1 MSQLNVTELDF
12 ATIKENLK
20 TFMQSQ
26 EEFQDYNFDGSG
38 LSILLDILAYNTHYN
53 ATLAHLQA
61 NEMFIDSAVK
71 RNSVTSIAKT
81 LGYTPTSRRSAR
93 ANITLQI
100 RPPESFTNTSLT
112 VTRDTPFTAK
122 TAKNTYTFFPRE
134 DYVSGLVT
142 LETGQTGFSFPMELI
157 EGKRVTNTFVVDQ
170 SNKSGPFVLPNG
182 NIDTTTIRVRV
193 QQSNTVTS
201 ITTWNF
207 YDDIVSVDGTTRAFF
222 VEEGPSGL
230 YEIRFGDDIIG
241 QQLQVGN
248 IVSIDYIVSSGSA
261 ANSIPNFSASRTF
274 TASGESKLVYLGSA
288 ATGGSE
294 KESVDSIRYNAPK
307 FNSTKNRVVTSDDYE
322 TLIRSRFGNI
332 NSIAVWGGE
341 ENNPPIYGKVFV
353 SIQPLPGSIVS
364 QADKDIIARD
374 IIRPRSVVSIQPEF
388 VDPIE
393 TYIGLNISVNY
404 NKTITSLTSSRIES
418 EVRAVVQSFF
428 TNNVNKLQ
436 KNFYYSKL
444 LSAVVGTTQSIFSAS
459 IQVLMHKRIPIFSGD
474 FPEDYVVRFNGPL
487 EIETLKTTTFNTT
500 IGTQEY
506 VVYITDQH
514 DTTVGDIGTLVMKR
528 VSDDV
533 IVLSNVGT
541 VDYTTGVV
549 TITDLLINS
558 GTESTLDNTIRVYV
572 EPFGDSPN
580 ILTTDL
586 TSTSNTSTA
595 AVFPYAARNTVLT
608 LDTSAPNSTVNIPA
622 GLTVTAIANSQE

>member
-26 EEFQDYNFDGSG
+26 EEFQDYNFDGAG

-61 NEMFIDSAVK
+61 NEMFIDSAIK

-81 LGYTPTSRRSAR
+81 LGYTPTSRKSAR

-122 TAKNTYTFFPRE
+122 TAQNTYTFFPRE
-134 DYVSGLVT
+134 DYVSGLVI

-157 EGKRVTNTFVVDQ
+157 EGKRVTNTFIVDQ

-193 QQSNTVTS
+193 QQSNAVTS

-207 YDDIVSVDGTTRAFF
+207 YDDIVSVDGNTRAFF
-222 VEEGPSGL
+222 IEEGPSGL
-230 YEIRFGDDIIG
+230 YEVRFGDNIIG
-241 QQLQVGN
+241 QELQVGN
-248 IVSIDYIVSSGSA
+248 IVSIDYIVSSGAA

-274 TASGESKLVYLGSA
+274 TASGESKVVYLGSA
-288 ATGGSE
+288 ATGGRE

-341 ENNPPIYGKVFV
+341 ENTPPIYGKVFI
-353 SIQPLPGSIVS
+353 SIQPLPGSIIS

-418 EVRAVVQSFF
+418 EVRAIVQSFF

-459 IQVLMHKRIPIFSGD
+459 IQVLMHKRITVFTD
-474 FPEDYVVRFNGPL
+474 VEVPEDYVVRFNGPL
-487 EIETLKTTTFNTT
+487 QKETLTTTTFITT
-500 IGTQEY
+500 IGTQDY
-506 VVYITDQH
+506 DVYLTDQH

-528 VSDDV
+528 VSDDA
-533 IVLSNVGT
+533 IVLSNVGN
-541 VDYTTGVV
+541 VDYITGVV
-549 TITDLLINS
+549 NITDLSVNAGSLPELRI
-558 GTESTLDNTIRVYV
+558 YV
-572 EPFGDSPN
+572 EPFGDAPN

-586 TSTSNTSTA
+586 TSTSNVSTA
-595 AVFPYAARNTVLT
+595 AVFPNAARNTVLT
-608 LDTSAPNSTVNIPA
+608 LDTSAANSAVNIPE
-622 GLTVTAIANSQE
+622 GLSITAVANSQE

>member
-12 ATIKENLK
+12 TTIKENLK
-20 TFMQSQ
+20 TFLQSQ
-26 EEFQDYNFDGSG
+26 EEFQDYNFEGAG
-38 LSILLDILAYNTHYN
+38 LTILLDILAYNTHYN

-81 LGYTPTSRRSAR
+81 LGYTPTSRKSAR

-100 RPPESFTNTSLT
+100 RPPDSFANTSLT

-134 DYVSGLVT
+134 DYVSGLVI
-142 LETGQTGFSFPMELI
+142 LETGATGFSFPMELI
-157 EGKRVTNTFVVDQ
+157 EGKRVSNTFVVDQ

-193 QQSNTVTS
+193 QQSSSVAS
-201 ITTWNF
+201 ITSWNF
-207 YDDIVSVDGTTRAFF
+207 YDDILEVDGSTRAFF
-222 VEEGPSGL
+222 IEEGPSGL
-230 YEIRFGDDIIG
+230 YEVRFGDDILG

-248 IVSIDYIVSSGSA
+248 IVTIDYIVSSGAA

-274 TASGESKLVYLGSA
+274 TASGESKIVYLGSA
-288 ATGGSE
+288 ATGGRE

-322 TLIRSRFGNI
+322 TLIRSRFANI

-341 ENNPPIYGKVFV
+341 ENNPPIYGKVFI
-353 SIQPLPGSIVS
+353 SIQPLPGSIIS
-364 QADKDIIARD
+364 QADKDVIARD

-418 EVRAVVQSFF
+418 EVREVVESFF

-444 LSAVVGTTQSIFSAS
+444 LSAVVGTTQSVFSAS
-459 IQVLMHKRIPIFSGD
+459 IQVLMHKRIPIFTGI
-474 FPEDYVVRFNGPL
+474 PEDYVIRFNSPL
-487 EIETLKTTTFNTT
+487 ETETLKTTTFNTT
-500 IGTQEY
+500 IGGQDYE
-506 VVYITDQH
+506 VYITDQH
-514 DTTVGDIGTLVMKR
+514 DITVGDIGTLVMKR
-528 VSDDV
+528 VEDDV
-533 IVLSNVGT
+533 IVLSNVGN
-541 VDYTTGVV
+541 VDYITGVV
-549 TITDLLINS
+549 NIADLLVNQGS
-558 GTESTLDNTIRVYV
+558 ELDLRIYV
-572 EPFGDSPN
+572 EPFGDAPN

-586 TSTSNTSTA
+586 TSTSATSTA
-595 AVFPYAARNTVLT
+595 AIFPNAARNTVLT
-608 LDTSAPNSTVNIPA
+608 LDTSAPNSAANIPA
-622 GLTVTAIANSQE
+622 GLSITAVANSQE

>member
-26 EEFQDYNFDGSG
+26 EEFQDYNFDGAG
-38 LSILLDILAYNTHYN
+38 LTILLDILAYNTHYN

-100 RPPESFTNTSLT
+100 RPASSFTNTSLT
-112 VTRDTPFTAK
+112 ITRDTPFTAR

-134 DYVSGLVT
+134 DYVSGLVV

-157 EGKRVTNTFVVDQ
+157 EGKRVTNTFIVDQ

-193 QQSNTVTS
+193 QQSNAVTS

-207 YDDIVSVDGTTRAFF
+207 YDDIVEVDGTTRAFF
-222 VEEGPSGL
+222 IEEGPSGL
-230 YEIRFGDDIIG
+230 YEIRFGDNIVG

-248 IVSIDYIVSSGSA
+248 IVSIDYIVSSGTA

-274 TASGESKLVYLGSA
+274 TASGESKVVYLSSA

-341 ENNPPIYGKVFV
+341 ENNPPIYGKVFI

-364 QADKDIIARD
+364 QADRDIIARD

-418 EVRAVVQSFF
+418 EVRTVVQNFF

-444 LSAVVGTTQSIFSAS
+444 LSAVAGTTQSIFSAS
-459 IQVLMHKRIPIFSGD
+459 IQVLMHKRITIFTGV
-474 FPEDYVVRFNGPL
+474 PEDYVIRFNTPL
-487 EIETLKTTTFNTT
+487 EIETLRTTTFTTT

-506 VVYITDQH
+506 DVYITDQH
-514 DTTVGDIGTLVMKR
+514 DITVGDIGTLVMKR
-528 VSDDV
+528 ISDDV
-533 IVLSNVGT
+533 IILPNVGN

-549 TITDLLINS
+549 NITDLLISPGS
-558 GTESTLDNTIRVYV
+558 GTELRIYV
-572 EPFGDSPN
+572 EPFGDAPN

-586 TSTSNTSTA
+586 TSTSNVSTA
-595 AVFPYAARNTVLT
+595 AIFPNAARNTVLT
-608 LDTSAPNSTVNIPA
+608 LDTSAANSATNIPV
-622 GLTVTAIANSQE
+622 GLSVTAVANSQE

>member
-26 EEFQDYNFDGSG
+26 EEFQDYNFDGAG
-38 LSILLDILAYNTHYN
+38 LTILLDILAYNTHYN

-100 RPPESFTNTSLT
+100 RPASSFTNTSLT
-112 VTRDTPFTAK
+112 ITRDTPFTAR

-134 DYVSGLVT
+134 DYVSGLVV

-157 EGKRVTNTFVVDQ
+157 EGKRVTNTFIVDQ

-193 QQSNTVTS
+193 QQSNAVTS

-207 YDDIVSVDGTTRAFF
+207 YDDIVEVDGTTRAFF
-222 VEEGPSGL
+222 IEEGPSGL
-230 YEIRFGDDIIG
+230 YEIRFGDNIVG

-248 IVSIDYIVSSGSA
+248 IVSIDYIVSSGTA

-274 TASGESKLVYLGSA
+274 TASGESKVVYLSSA

-341 ENNPPIYGKVFV
+341 ENNPPIYGKVFI

-418 EVRAVVQSFF
+418 EVRTVVQNFF

-444 LSAVVGTTQSIFSAS
+444 LSAVAGTTQSIFSAS
-459 IQVLMHKRIPIFSGD
+459 IQVLMHKRITIFTGV
-474 FPEDYVVRFNGPL
+474 PEDYVIRFNTPL
-487 EIETLKTTTFNTT
+487 EIETLRTTTFTTT

-506 VVYITDQH
+506 DVYITDQH
-514 DTTVGDIGTLVMKR
+514 DITVGDIGTLVVKR
-528 VSDDV
+528 ASDDV

-549 TITDLLINS
+549 NITDLLIDSGS
-558 GTESTLDNTIRVYV
+558 GTELRIYV
-572 EPFGDSPN
+572 EPFGDAPN

-586 TSTSNTSTA
+586 TSTSNVSTA

-608 LDTSAPNSTVNIPA
+608 LDTSAANSVTNIPA

>member
-26 EEFQDYNFDGSG
+26 EEFQDYNFDGAG
-38 LSILLDILAYNTHYN
+38 LTILLDILAYNTHYN

-100 RPPESFTNTSLT
+100 RPASSFTNTSLT
-112 VTRDTPFTAK
+112 ITRDTPFTAK

-134 DYVSGLVT
+134 DYVSGLVV

-157 EGKRVTNTFVVDQ
+157 EGKRVTNTFIVDQ

-193 QQSNTVTS
+193 QQSNAVTS

-207 YDDIVSVDGTTRAFF
+207 YDDIVEVDGTTRAFF
-222 VEEGPSGL
+222 IEEGPSGL
-230 YEIRFGDDIIG
+230 YEIRFGDNIVG
-241 QQLQVGN
+241 QELQVGN
-248 IVSIDYIVSSGSA
+248 IVSIDYIVSSGTA
-261 ANSIPNFSASRTF
+261 ANSIPNFTPSRTF
-274 TASGESKLVYLGSA
+274 TASGESKVVYLTSA

-322 TLIRSRFGNI
+322 TLIRARFGNI
-332 NSIAVWGGE
+332 NSIVVWGGE
-341 ENNPPIYGKVFV
+341 ENNPPIYGKVFI
-353 SIQPLPGSIVS
+353 SIQPLPGSIIS

-404 NKTITSLTSSRIES
+404 NKTITSLTTSRIES

-436 KNFYYSKL
+436 KNFYYSRL
-444 LSAVVGTTQSIFSAS
+444 LSAVAGTTQSIFSAS
-459 IQVLMHKRIPIFSGD
+459 IQVLMHKRIEVFTGV
-474 FPEDYVVRFNGPL
+474 PEDYVIRFNTPL
-487 EIETLKTTTFNTT
+487 EIETLRTTTFTTT

-506 VVYITDQH
+506 DVYITDQH
-514 DTTVGDIGTLVMKR
+514 DITVGDIGTLVMKR
-528 VSDDV
+528 ASDDV

-549 TITDLLINS
+549 NITDLLIDSGS
-558 GTESTLDNTIRVYV
+558 GTELRIYV
-572 EPFGDSPN
+572 EPFGDAPN

-586 TSTSNTSTA
+586 TSTSNVSTA

-608 LDTSAPNSTVNIPA
+608 LDTSAANSVTNIPA

>member
-26 EEFQDYNFDGSG
+26 EEFQDYNFDGAG
-38 LSILLDILAYNTHYN
+38 LTILLDILAYNTHYN

-100 RPPESFTNTSLT
+100 RPASSFTNTSLT
-112 VTRDTPFTAK
+112 ITRDTPFTAK

-134 DYVSGLVT
+134 DYVSGLVV

-157 EGKRVTNTFVVDQ
+157 EGKRVTNTFIVDQ

-193 QQSNTVTS
+193 QQSNAVTS

-207 YDDIVSVDGTTRAFF
+207 YDDIVEVDGTTRAFF
-222 VEEGPSGL
+222 IEEGPSGL
-230 YEIRFGDDIIG
+230 YEIRFGDNIVG

-248 IVSIDYIVSSGSA
+248 IVSIDYIVSSGTA
-261 ANSIPNFSASRTF
+261 ANSIPNFTPSRTF
-274 TASGESKLVYLGSA
+274 TASGESKVVYLTSA

-322 TLIRSRFGNI
+322 TLIRARFGNI
-332 NSIAVWGGE
+332 NSIVVWGGE
-341 ENNPPIYGKVFV
+341 ENNPPIYGKVFI
-353 SIQPLPGSIVS
+353 SIQPLPGSIIS

-404 NKTITSLTSSRIES
+404 NKTITSLTTSRIES
-418 EVRAVVQSFF
+418 EVRAVVQNFF

-436 KNFYYSKL
+436 KNFYYSRL
-444 LSAVVGTTQSIFSAS
+444 LSAVAGTTQSIFSAS
-459 IQVLMHKRIPIFSGD
+459 IQVLMHKRIEVFTGV
-474 FPEDYVVRFNGPL
+474 PEDYVIRFNTPL
-487 EIETLKTTTFNTT
+487 EIETVKTTSFTTT

-506 VVYITDQH
+506 DVYITDQH
-514 DTTVGDIGTLVMKR
+514 DITVGDIGTLVMKR
-528 VSDDV
+528 TSDDV

-541 VDYTTGVV
+541 VDYITGVV
-549 TITDLLINS
+549 NIIDLLVDS
-558 GTESTLDNTIRVYV
+558 GSNTELRVYV
-572 EPFGDSPN
+572 EPFGDAPN

-586 TSTSNTSTA
+586 TSTSNVSTA

-608 LDTSAPNSTVNIPA
+608 LDTSAANSVTNIPA

>member
-26 EEFQDYNFDGSG
+26 EEFQDYNFDGAG
-38 LSILLDILAYNTHYN
+38 LTILLDILAYNTHYN

-100 RPPESFTNTSLT
+100 RPAPSFTNTSLT
-112 VTRDTPFTAK
+112 LTRDTPFTAR

-134 DYVSGLVT
+134 DYVSGLVV

-157 EGKRVTNTFVVDQ
+157 EGKRVTNTFIVDQ

-193 QQSNTVTS
+193 QQSNAVTS

-207 YDDIVSVDGTTRAFF
+207 YDDIVEVDGTTRAFF
-222 VEEGPSGL
+222 IEEGPSGL
-230 YEIRFGDDIIG
+230 YEIRFGDNIVG
-241 QQLQVGN
+241 QELQVGN
-248 IVSIDYIVSSGSA
+248 IVSIDYIVSSGTA
-261 ANSIPNFSASRTF
+261 ANSIPNFSASKTF
-274 TASGESKLVYLGSA
+274 TASGESKVVYLGSA

-341 ENNPPIYGKVFV
+341 ENNPPIYGKVFI

-418 EVRAVVQSFF
+418 EVRTVVQNFF

-444 LSAVVGTTQSIFSAS
+444 LSAVAGTTQSIFSAS
-459 IQVLMHKRIPIFSGD
+459 IQVLMHKRITIFTGV
-474 FPEDYVVRFNGPL
+474 PEDYVIRFNTPL
-487 EIETLKTTTFNTT
+487 EIETLKTTTFTTT

-506 VVYITDQH
+506 DVYITDQH
-514 DTTVGDIGTLVMKR
+514 DITVGDNGTLVMKR
-528 VSDDV
+528 ASDDV

-549 TITDLLINS
+549 NIADLLIDS
-558 GTESTLDNTIRVYV
+558 GSETELRIYV
-572 EPFGDSPN
+572 EPFGDAPN

-586 TSTSNTSTA
+586 TSTSNVSTA

-608 LDTSAPNSTVNIPA
+608 LDTSAANSVTNIPA

>member
-26 EEFQDYNFDGSG
+26 EEFQDYNFDGAG
-38 LSILLDILAYNTHYN
+38 LTILLDILAYNTHYN

-81 LGYTPTSRRSAR
+81 LGYTPTSRKSAR

-100 RPPESFTNTSLT
+100 DPPSTFTNTSLT
-112 VTRDTPFTAK
+112 ILRDTPFTAK
-122 TAKNTYTFFPRE
+122 TAKNTYTFFPKE

-142 LETGQTGFSFPMELI
+142 LETGQTGFTFPMELI
-157 EGKRVTNTFVVDQ
+157 EGKRVTNTFIVDQ
-170 SNKSGPFVLPNG
+170 SNKSGPFVLPNV
-182 NIDTTTIRVRV
+182 NIDTTTVRVRV
-193 QQSNTVTS
+193 QTSSTVTS
-201 ITTWNF
+201 VVTWNF
-207 YDDIVSVDGTTRAFF
+207 YDDIMEVDETTKAFF
-222 VEEGPSGL
+222 IEEGPSGL
-230 YEIRFGDDIIG
+230 YEVRFGDDIIG
-241 QQLQVGN
+241 KQLQVGN
-248 IVSIDYIVSSGSA
+248 IVIIDYIVSSGSA
-261 ANSIPNFSASRTF
+261 ANSIPNFSPSKTF
-274 TASGESKLVYLGSA
+274 TASGETKVVYLASA
-288 ATGGSE
+288 ATGGRE
-294 KESVDSIRYNAPK
+294 KESVDSIRYNAPR
-307 FNSTKNRVVTSDDYE
+307 FNSTKNRVVTSSDYE
-322 TLIRSRFGNI
+322 TLIRSRFNNI

-341 ENNPPIYGKVFV
+341 ENDPPVYGKVFI

-364 QADKDIIARD
+364 QADRDIIARD

-393 TYIGLNISVNY
+393 TYIGLNIAVNY

-418 EVRAVVQSFF
+418 EVRAIVQSFF

-459 IQVLMHKRIPIFSGD
+459 IQVLMHKKIPILSGVY
-474 FPEDYVVRFNGPL
+474 EDYVIRFNGPL
-487 EIETLKTTTFNTT
+487 EPETLITTTFNTT
-500 IGTQEY
+500 IGGQNY
-506 VVYITDQH
+506 SVYITDQH
-514 DTTVGDIGTLVMKR
+514 DETAGDIGTLTMKR
-528 VSDDV
+528 ASDDA
-533 IVLSNVGT
+533 ILLSVTGN
-541 VDYTTGVV
+541 VDYSTGVV

-558 GTESTLDNTIRVYV
+558 ETEAEFRVYV
-572 EPFGDSPN
+572 EPFGDAPN
-580 ILTTDL
+580 ILTSDL
-586 TSTSNTSTA
+586 TSTTNSSTA

-608 LDTSAPNSTVNIPA
+608 LDTSAANSVLNIPV
-622 GLTVTAIANSQE
+622 GLSVTAIANSQE

>member
-26 EEFQDYNFDGSG
+26 EEFQDYNFDGAG
-38 LSILLDILAYNTHYN
+38 LTILLDILAYNTHYN

-100 RPPESFTNTSLT
+100 DPPVSYTNTSLT

-134 DYVSGLVT
+134 DYVSGLVI

-157 EGKRVTNTFVVDQ
+157 EGKRVTNTFIVDQ

-182 NIDTTTIRVRV
+182 NIDTTTVRVRV

-201 ITTWNF
+201 ITAWNF
-207 YDDIVSVDGTTRAFF
+207 YDDIVEVDGTTRAFF
-222 VEEGPSGL
+222 IEEGPSGL
-230 YEIRFGDDIIG
+230 YEIRFGDNIVG

-261 ANSIPNFSASRTF
+261 ANSIPNFSPSRTF
-274 TASGESKLVYLGSA
+274 TASGETKVVYLGSA

-341 ENNPPIYGKVFV
+341 ENNPPIYGKVFI

-393 TYIGLNISVNY
+393 TYIGLNITVNY

-418 EVRAVVQSFF
+418 EVRTVVQNFF

-444 LSAVVGTTQSIFSAS
+444 LAAVVGTTQSIFSAS
-459 IQVLMHKRIPIFSGD
+459 IQVLMHKRIPVFTGTA
-474 FPEDYVVRFNGPL
+474 EDYVIRFNGPL
-487 EIETLKTTTFNTT
+487 EVETLKTTSFNTT
-500 IGTQEY
+500 IGAQQY
-506 VVYITDQH
+506 DVYITDQH
-514 DTTVGDIGTLVMKR
+514 DITVGGIGTLVIKR
-528 VSDDV
+528 VDDDV
-533 IVLSNVGT
+533 IVLSNAGT
-541 VDYTTGVV
+541 IDYNTGVV
-549 TITDLLINS
+549 TMTDLTINS
-558 GTESTLDNTIRVYV
+558 VGSATEDTMRVYV

-586 TSTSNTSTA
+586 TTTTTSSTA

-608 LDTSAPNSTVNIPA
+608 LDTSAADSAVNIPA

>member
-26 EEFQDYNFDGSG
+26 EEFQDYNFDGAG
-38 LSILLDILAYNTHYN
+38 LTILLDILAYNTHYN

-81 LGYTPTSRRSAR
+81 LGYTPTSRKSAR

-100 RPPESFTNTSLT
+100 DPPSTFTNTSLT
-112 VTRDTPFTAK
+112 ILRDTPFTAK
-122 TAKNTYTFFPRE
+122 TAKNTYTFFPKE

-142 LETGQTGFSFPMELI
+142 LETGQTGFTFPMELI
-157 EGKRVTNTFVVDQ
+157 EGKRVTNTFIVDQ
-170 SNKSGPFVLPNG
+170 SNKSGPFVLPNV
-182 NIDTTTIRVRV
+182 NIDTTTVRVRV
-193 QQSNTVTS
+193 QTSSTVTS
-201 ITTWNF
+201 VVTWNF
-207 YDDIVSVDGTTRAFF
+207 YDDIMDVDETTKAFF
-222 VEEGPSGL
+222 IEEGPSGL
-230 YEIRFGDDIIG
+230 YEVRFGDDIIG
-241 QQLQVGN
+241 KQLQVGN
-248 IVSIDYIVSSGSA
+248 IVGIDYIVSSGSA
-261 ANSIPNFSASRTF
+261 ANSIPNFSPSKTF
-274 TASGESKLVYLGSA
+274 TASGETKVVYLASA
-288 ATGGSE
+288 ATGGRE
-294 KESVDSIRYNAPK
+294 KESVDSIRYNAPR

-322 TLIRSRFGNI
+322 TLIRSRFNNI

-341 ENNPPIYGKVFV
+341 ENDPPVYGKVFI

-364 QADKDIIARD
+364 QADRDIIARD

-418 EVRAVVQSFF
+418 EVRAIVQSFF

-459 IQVLMHKRIPIFSGD
+459 IQVLMHKKIPILSGVY
-474 FPEDYVVRFNGPL
+474 EDYVIRFNGPL
-487 EIETLKTTTFNTT
+487 EPETLRTTTFNTT
-500 IGTQEY
+500 IGGQNY
-506 VVYITDQH
+506 SVYITDQH
-514 DTTVGDIGTLVMKR
+514 DETAGDIGTLTMKR
-528 VSDDV
+528 ASDDT
-533 IVLSNVGT
+533 ILLSVTGN
-541 VDYTTGVV
+541 VDYSTGVV

-558 GTESTLDNTIRVYV
+558 ETEAEFRVYV
-572 EPFGDSPN
+572 EPFGDAPN
-580 ILTTDL
+580 ILTSDL
-586 TSTSNTSTA
+586 TSTTNSSTA

-608 LDTSAPNSTVNIPA
+608 LDTSAANSVSNIPV
-622 GLTVTAIANSQE
+622 GLSVTAIANSQE

>member
-26 EEFQDYNFDGSG
+26 EEFQDYNFDGAG
-38 LSILLDILAYNTHYN
+38 LTILLDILAYNTHYN

-81 LGYTPTSRRSAR
+81 LGYTPTSRKSAR
-93 ANITLQI
+93 ADIILQI
-100 RPPESFTNTSLT
+100 DPPVTFTNTSLT
-112 VTRDTPFTAK
+112 ILRDTPFTAK
-122 TAKNTYTFFPRE
+122 TAKNTYTFFPKE

-142 LETGQTGFSFPMELI
+142 LETGQTGFTFPMELI
-157 EGKRVTNTFVVDQ
+157 EGKRVTNTFIVDQ

-182 NIDTTTIRVRV
+182 NIDTTTVRVRV
-193 QQSNTVTS
+193 QTSSTVTT
-201 ITTWNF
+201 IVTWNF
-207 YDDIVSVDGTTRAFF
+207 YDDIMEVDETTKAFF
-222 VEEGPSGL
+222 IEEGPSGL

-261 ANSIPNFSASRTF
+261 ANSIPNFSPSKTF
-274 TASGESKLVYLGSA
+274 TASGETKLVYLGSA
-288 ATGGSE
+288 ATGGRE

-322 TLIRSRFGNI
+322 TLIRSRFANI

-341 ENNPPIYGKVFV
+341 ENNPPVYGKVFI
-353 SIQPLPGSIVS
+353 SIQPLPGSIIS

-418 EVRAVVQSFF
+418 EVRTVIESFF

-459 IQVLMHKRIPIFSGD
+459 IQVLMHKRIPIFAGVA
-474 FPEDYVVRFNGPL
+474 EDYVVRFNGPL
-487 EIETLKTTTFNTT
+487 EIETLKTTTFNTI
-500 IGTQEY
+500 IGTQNY
-506 VVYITDQH
+506 DVYLTDQH
-514 DTTVGDIGTLVMKR
+514 DITVGDIGTLVMKR
-528 VSDDV
+528 VSDDT
-533 IVLSNVGT
+533 IVLSNTGS

-549 TITDLLINS
+549 TITDLLIDLE
-558 GTESTLDNTIRVYV
+558 TELRIYV
-572 EPFGDSPN
+572 EPFGDAPN

-586 TSTSNTSTA
+586 TSTTNSSTA

-608 LDTSAPNSTVNIPA
+608 LDTSAANSVSNIPV
-622 GLTVTAIANSQE
+622 GLSIAAVANSQE

>member
-1 MSQLNVTELDF
+1 
-12 ATIKENLK
+12 
-20 TFMQSQ
+20 
-26 EEFQDYNFDGSG
+26 
-38 LSILLDILAYNTHYN
+38 
-53 ATLAHLQA
+53 
-61 NEMFIDSAVK
+61 MFIDSAVK

-81 LGYTPTSRRSAR
+81 LGYTPTSTKSAV
-93 ANITLQI
+93 ADVIFEVK
-100 RPPESFTNTSLT
+100 PPQSFTGTSLT
-112 VTRDTPFTAK
+112 LPRTTQFIGK
-122 TAKNTYTFFPRE
+122 TANNSYTFYPKE
-134 DYVSGLVT
+134 DYYSGLVT
-142 LETGQTGFSFPMELI
+142 LQNGDTGFSFPIELI
-157 EGKRVTNTFVVDQ
+157 EGKRVTNTFTVDP
-170 SNKSGPFVLPNG
+170 SNQSGPFVLPNQ

-193 QQSNTVTS
+193 QESSAVISTTV
-201 ITTWNF
+201 WNF
-207 YDDIVSVDGTTRAFF
+207 YDDLMLVDSQTRAFF

-230 YEIRFGDDIIG
+230 YEVRFGDDILG
-241 QQLQVGN
+241 KKLSVGN
-248 IVSIDYIVSSGSA
+248 VVIIEYIVSSGTS
-261 ANSIPNFSASRTF
+261 ANSIPNFSSTNTF
-274 TASGESKLVYLGSA
+274 TATGEIKTVYLESA
-288 ATGGSE
+288 ATGGRE

-307 FNSTKNRVVTSDDYE
+307 FNATKNRVVTSDDYE
-322 TLIRSRFGNI
+322 TLIRSRFANI

-341 ENNPPIYGKVFV
+341 ENNPPIYGKVFI

-418 EVRAVVQSFF
+418 EVREVVQSFF

-459 IQVLMHKRIPIFSGD
+459 IQVLMHKRIPVFS
-474 FPEDYVVRFNGPL
+474 PVAEDYVVRFNGPL

-514 DTTVGDIGTLVMKR
+514 DATVGDIGTLVMKR
-528 VSDDV
+528 ASDDV
-533 IVLSNVGT
+533 IVLSDVGT

-549 TITDLLINS
+549 NITDLIINTGS
-558 GTESTLDNTIRVYV
+558 ETELRIYV
-572 EPFGDSPN
+572 EPFGDAPN

-586 TSTSNTSTA
+586 TSTSDTSTA

-608 LDTSAPNSTVNIPA
+608 IDTSAANSAVNIPA
-622 GLTVTAIANSQE
+622 GLSITAVANSQE

>member
-26 EEFQDYNFDGSG
+26 EEFQDYNFDGAG
-38 LSILLDILAYNTHYN
+38 LTILLDILAYNTHYN

-100 RPPESFTNTSLT
+100 DPPVSYTNTSLT

-134 DYVSGLVT
+134 DYVSGLVI

-157 EGKRVTNTFVVDQ
+157 EGKRVTNTFIVDQ

-182 NIDTTTIRVRV
+182 NIDTTTVRVRV

-201 ITTWNF
+201 ITAWNF
-207 YDDIVSVDGTTRAFF
+207 YDDIVEVDGTTRAFF
-222 VEEGPSGL
+222 IEEGPSGL
-230 YEIRFGDDIIG
+230 YEIRFGDNIVG

-261 ANSIPNFSASRTF
+261 ANSIPNFSPSRTF
-274 TASGESKLVYLGSA
+274 TASGETKVVYLGSA

-341 ENNPPIYGKVFV
+341 ENNPPIYGKVFI

-393 TYIGLNISVNY
+393 TYIGLNITVNY

-418 EVRAVVQSFF
+418 EVRTVVQNFF

-444 LSAVVGTTQSIFSAS
+444 LAAVVGTTQSIFSAS
-459 IQVLMHKRIPIFSGD
+459 IQVLMHKRIPVFTGTA
-474 FPEDYVVRFNGPL
+474 EDYVIRFNGPL
-487 EIETLKTTTFNTT
+487 EVETLTTTSFNTT
-500 IGTQEY
+500 IGTQQY
-506 VVYITDQH
+506 DVYITDQH
-514 DTTVGDIGTLVMKR
+514 DITVGDMGTLVIKR
-528 VSDDV
+528 VDDDV
-533 IVLSNVGT
+533 IVLSNAGT
-541 VDYTTGVV
+541 IDYNTGVV
-549 TITDLLINS
+549 TMTDLTINS
-558 GTESTLDNTIRVYV
+558 VGSATEDTMRVYV

-586 TSTSNTSTA
+586 TTTTTSSTA

-608 LDTSAPNSTVNIPA
+608 LDTSAADSAVNIPA

>member
-12 ATIKENLK
+12 TTIKENLK
-20 TFMQSQ
+20 TFLQSQ
-26 EEFQDYNFDGSG
+26 EEFQDYNFEGAG
-38 LSILLDILAYNTHYN
+38 LTILLDILAYNTHYN

-81 LGYTPTSRRSAR
+81 LGYTPTSRKSAR

-100 RPPESFTNTSLT
+100 RPPDSFTNTSLT

-134 DYVSGLVT
+134 DYVSGLVI
-142 LETGQTGFSFPMELI
+142 LETGATGFSFPMELI
-157 EGKRVTNTFVVDQ
+157 EGKRVSNTFVVDQ

-193 QQSNTVTS
+193 QQSSSVAS
-201 ITTWNF
+201 ITSWNF
-207 YDDIVSVDGTTRAFF
+207 YDDILEVDGSTRAFF
-222 VEEGPSGL
+222 IEEGPSGL
-230 YEIRFGDDIIG
+230 YEVRFGDDILG

-248 IVSIDYIVSSGSA
+248 IVTIDYIVSSGAA

-274 TASGESKLVYLGSA
+274 TASGESKIVYLGSA
-288 ATGGSE
+288 ATGGRE

-322 TLIRSRFGNI
+322 TLIRSRFANI

-341 ENNPPIYGKVFV
+341 ENNPPIYGKVFI
-353 SIQPLPGSIVS
+353 SIQPLPGSIIS
-364 QADKDIIARD
+364 QADKDVIARD

-418 EVRAVVQSFF
+418 EVREVVESFF

-444 LSAVVGTTQSIFSAS
+444 LSAVVGTTQSVFSAS
-459 IQVLMHKRIPIFSGD
+459 IQVLMHKRIPIFTGI
-474 FPEDYVVRFNGPL
+474 PEDYVIRFNSPL
-487 EIETLKTTTFNTT
+487 ETETLKTTTFNTT
-500 IGTQEY
+500 IGGQDYE
-506 VVYITDQH
+506 VYITDQH
-514 DTTVGDIGTLVMKR
+514 DITVGDIGTLVMKR
-528 VSDDV
+528 VEDDV
-533 IVLSNVGT
+533 IVLSNVGN
-541 VDYTTGVV
+541 VDYITGVV
-549 TITDLLINS
+549 NIADLLVNQGS
-558 GTESTLDNTIRVYV
+558 ELDLRIYV
-572 EPFGDSPN
+572 EPFGDAPN

-586 TSTSNTSTA
+586 TSTSATSTA
-595 AVFPYAARNTVLT
+595 AIFPNAARNTVLT
-608 LDTSAPNSTVNIPA
+608 LDTSAPNSAANIPA
-622 GLTVTAIANSQE
+622 GLSITAVANSQE

>member
-26 EEFQDYNFDGSG
+26 EEFQDYNFDGAG
-38 LSILLDILAYNTHYN
+38 LTILLDILAYNTHYN

-100 RPPESFTNTSLT
+100 RPAISFTNTSLT
-112 VTRDTPFTAK
+112 ITRDTPFTAK

-134 DYVSGLVT
+134 DYVSGLVV

-157 EGKRVTNTFVVDQ
+157 EGKRVTNTFIVDQ
-170 SNKSGPFVLPNG
+170 TNKSGPFVLPNG

-193 QQSNTVTS
+193 QQSNAVTS

-207 YDDIVSVDGTTRAFF
+207 YDDIVEVDGTTRAFF
-222 VEEGPSGL
+222 IEEGPSGL
-230 YEIRFGDDIIG
+230 YEIRFGDNIVG
-241 QQLQVGN
+241 QELQVGN
-248 IVSIDYIVSSGSA
+248 IVSIDYIVSSGTA
-261 ANSIPNFSASRTF
+261 ANSIPNFTPSRTF
-274 TASGESKLVYLGSA
+274 TASGESKVVYLTSA

-322 TLIRSRFGNI
+322 TLIRARFGNI
-332 NSIAVWGGE
+332 NSIVVWGGE
-341 ENNPPIYGKVFV
+341 ENNPPIYGKVFI
-353 SIQPLPGSIVS
+353 SIQPLPGSIIS

-404 NKTITSLTSSRIES
+404 NKTITSLTTSRIES

-436 KNFYYSKL
+436 KNFYYSRL
-444 LSAVVGTTQSIFSAS
+444 LSAVAGTTQSIFSAS
-459 IQVLMHKRIPIFSGD
+459 IQVLMHKRIEVFTGV
-474 FPEDYVVRFNGPL
+474 PEDYVIRFNTPL
-487 EIETLKTTTFNTT
+487 EIETLRTTTFTTT

-506 VVYITDQH
+506 DVYITDQH
-514 DTTVGDIGTLVMKR
+514 DITVGDIGTLVMKR
-528 VSDDV
+528 ASDDV

-549 TITDLLINS
+549 NITDLLIDSGS
-558 GTESTLDNTIRVYV
+558 GTELRIYV
-572 EPFGDSPN
+572 EPFGDAPN

-586 TSTSNTSTA
+586 TSTSNVSTA

-608 LDTSAPNSTVNIPA
+608 LDTSAANSVTNIPA